1 MSSGLKPGANTGN
14 EGGIYQQQGPKG
26 GLMPNYVTVADHKP
40 MPPTTKPGHTWK
52 PLKVTPDSKR

>member
-26 GLMPNYVTVADHKP
+26 GLMPNYVTAPLLYKVA
-40 MPPTTKPGHTWK
+40 M
-52 PLKVTPDSKR
+52 VS